1 MAMKSKAFITTLG
14 AVALLAGG
22 CVPMERDLRVD
33 QDLLSVKTRLNA
45 LEQGLSSQGQNRE
58 ALERQ
63 RSEQVDGMAKRQA
76 DLQAGQDALRVE
88 LQTVRGLLDDG
99 SARRRE
105 ELETLLLTQKDAA
118 LRLGNLDSRLAKA
131 EKELLELRAAQAAL
145 AAQAAATPAPAA
157 PAAET
162 LYEQGRDLILN
173 KGDVSKGRTIL
184 EEFVKARPQSEL
196 LPNAYYWIGE
206 AYYSEKNFENAIVQ
220 FQDVIEKY
228 PTHPKASAALYKQAL
243 SFDALG
249 EAKKTTALLKKLV
262 EVYPAS
268 DEAKKAKERISERP
282 KN

>member
-1 MAMKSKAFITTLG
+1 MMMKSKALITAFAAL
-14 AVALLAGG
+14 ALLAGG

-33 QDLLSVKTRLNA
+33 QDLISLKSRLNA
-45 LEQGLSSQGQNRE
+45 LEQGISSQGQNRE
-58 ALERQ
+58 TVER
-63 RSEQVDGMAKRQA
+63 QVDGMARRQA
-76 DLQAGQDALRVE
+76 DLQASQDALRVE
-88 LQTVRGLLDDG
+88 LQTVRGLLDDAT
-99 SARRRE
+99 ARRRE
-105 ELETLLLTQKDAA
+105 EQETVLLTQKDAA
-118 LRLGNLDSRLAKA
+118 LRLGNLDGRLLKV
-131 EKELLELRAAQAAL
+131 EKELLELRTAQAAL
-145 AAQAAATPAPAA
+145 ADKAAEPAVAA
-157 PAAET
+157 PAAES

-249 EAKKTTALLKKLV
+249 EEKKSTTLLKKLI
-262 EVYPAS
+262 ELYPTS

-282 KN
+282 KS